1 MRSGNLRIEQVPVTR
16 DAEGTPAPAYTAWVN
31 TVGEGF
37 YGKPL
42 TGDRLEQMFQ
52 AYQVDQ
58 RVITAV
64 YDDTR
69 DDQLADPLVP
79 VATYSSFSKSLNI
92 GAASLPV
99 HMITSVTVRPTHRR
113 RGILRKL
120 IVDDLSAAK
129 TAGCAVA
136 ALTATE
142 GTIYGRFGFG
152 RSTEAQRMDLDVRG
166 DVRFNAEPVGSMI
179 QLAPGKLAEHA
190 SGIFERFHANQ
201 RGSIGRQESY
211 LRLATGAW
219 GPEGQEPDPKLRAAL
234 YLDEAGVPQG
244 YVTYAFA
251 GWDTKP
257 FTLEIR
263 DLVAATPVA
272 RREIFRFMCA
282 HDLIERV
289 SYPYAAADE
298 PLGWAIEDPAR
309 LSFLERE
316 HHLWVRVLD
325 VPAAFAARSYSGE
338 GAFTLQVT
346 DALGLAAG
354 SYDFAVFGGRATITR
369 AADDARATV
378 ACHVQV
384 IGSLLMG
391 SATLTQLHAAGVL
404 QIDDPAEVLRLGAIL
419 DLPGLPHAINGF

>member
-1 MRSGNLRIEQVPVTR
+1 MRSGNLRIATVPVTR
-16 DAEGTPAPAYTAWVN
+16 SSDGIPAPAFGAWIN
-31 TVGEGF
+31 TVWEGF
-37 YGKPL
+37 YGKTL
-42 TGDRLEQMFQ
+42 TADRLEQMFQ
-52 AYQVDQ
+52 AYQIDQ
-58 RVITAV
+58 RVLGAI

-69 DDQLADPLVP
+69 DSQLVDPLVP
-79 VATYSSFSKSLNI
+79 VATYSSFSKTLNT
-92 GAASLPV
+92 GNGLLPV

-120 IVDDLSAAK
+120 LVDDLRAAK
-129 TAGCAVA
+129 DAGFAVA

-166 DVRFNAEPVGSMI
+166 DVRFHAEPIGSMV
-179 QLAPGKLAEHA
+179 QLAPAKLAEHA
-190 SGIFERFHANQ
+190 PALFERFHAKQ

-219 GPEGQEPDPKLRAAL
+219 GPESQEPDPKTRAAI
-234 YLDEAGVPQG
+234 YLDESGTPQG

-263 DLVAATPVA
+263 DLVAATPIA

-289 SYPYAAADE
+289 SYPNAAADE

-309 LSFLERE
+309 LSFQDRE

-325 VPAAFAARSYSGE
+325 VRPAFAARSYSRDGS
-338 GAFTLQVT
+338 FTLKVT
-346 DALGLAAG
+346 DSLGLAAG
-354 SYDFAVFGGRATITR
+354 SYGFVVSDGRATITEVT
-369 AADDARATV
+369 DDAQATI
-378 ACHVQV
+378 CCDVQV
-384 IGSLLMG
+384 LGSLLMG
-391 SATLTQLHAAGVL
+391 SSTVAQLQAAGVL
-404 QIDDPAEVLRLGAIL
+404 HIEDPTEALRLGTIL

>member
-1 MRSGNLRIEQVPVTR
+1 
-16 DAEGTPAPAYTAWVN
+16 
-31 TVGEGF
+31 
-37 YGKPL
+37 
-42 TGDRLEQMFQ
+42 
-52 AYQVDQ
+52 
-58 RVITAV
+58 
-64 YDDTR
+64 
-69 DDQLADPLVP
+69 
-79 VATYSSFSKSLNI
+79 
-92 GAASLPV
+92 
-99 HMITSVTVRPTHRR
+99 
-113 RGILRKL
+113 
-120 IVDDLSAAK
+120 
-129 TAGCAVA
+129 
-136 ALTATE
+136 
-142 GTIYGRFGFG
+142 
-152 RSTEAQRMDLDVRG
+152 
-166 DVRFNAEPVGSMI
+166 
-179 QLAPGKLAEHA
+179 
-190 SGIFERFHANQ
+190 
-201 RGSIGRQESY
+201 
-211 LRLATGAW
+211 
-219 GPEGQEPDPKLRAAL
+219 
-234 YLDEAGVPQG
+234 
-244 YVTYAFA
+244 
-251 GWDTKP
+251 
-257 FTLEIR
+257 
-263 DLVAATPVA
+263 
-272 RREIFRFMCA
+272 MCA

>member
-1 MRSGNLRIEQVPVTR
+1 MRSGNLRIENVPVTR
-16 DAEGTPAPAYTAWVN
+16 TAKGQAAPAFSAWIN
-31 TVGEGF
+31 SVGEGF

-42 TGDRLEQMFQ
+42 TADRLEQMFQ
-52 AYQVDQ
+52 AYHIDQ
-58 RVITAV
+58 RVLTAV

-69 DDQLADPLVP
+69 DARLVDPLVP
-79 VATYSSFSKSLNI
+79 VATYSSFAKTLNT
-92 GAASLPV
+92 GAGLLPV
-99 HMITSVTVRPTHRR
+99 HMVTSVTVRPTHRR

-120 IVDDLSAAK
+120 MVDDLSQAK
-129 TAGCAVA
+129 RAGFAVA

-152 RSTEAQRMDLDVRG
+152 RSTEVQRMDLDVRG
-166 DVRFNAEPVGSMI
+166 DVRFHAEPVGSMV
-179 QLAPGKLAEHA
+179 QLAPAKLAEHA
-190 SGIFERFHANQ
+190 SEIFERFHATQ

-234 YLDEAGVPQG
+234 YCDEAGTPQG

-251 GWDTKP
+251 GWDAKP

-289 SYPYAAADE
+289 SYPSAAADE

-309 LSFLERE
+309 LSFQERE

-325 VPAAFAARSYSGE
+325 VPEAFTARSY
-338 GAFTLQVT
+338 GADGSFTLTIT
-346 DALGLAAG
+346 DSLGLASG
-354 SYDFAVFGGRATITR
+354 SYDFSVSGGRAVITR
-369 AADDARATV
+369 ASADEPVTMSCD
-378 ACHVQV
+378 VQV
-384 IGSLLMG
+384 LGSLLLG
-391 SATLTQLHAAGVL
+391 STAVAQLHAAGVL
-404 QIDDPAEVLRLGAIL
+404 QFDDPAEALRLGAIL
-419 DLPGLPHAINGF
+419 DVPGLPHAINGF